1 MSQGRLAIEATGAI
15 LDLERGWICDP
26 LNPMFG
32 RSLPGISQPNGRME
46 SMMALPPS
54 VGSIEQASE
63 VRFLCFCPRVVPF
76 TTNRIASGRF
86 AQEGICLLMTD
97 SPELL

>member
-1 MSQGRLAIEATGAI
+1 MSQGRLAIEATGTT

-32 RSLPGISQPNGRME
+32 TSEPGISQPNVGME
-46 SMMALPPS
+46 RMMALPPS
-54 VGSIEQASE
+54 VGSTEQASG
-63 VRFLCFCPRVVPF
+63 VRFLCFSPRVVPF

-86 AQEGICLLMTD
+86 VQERICLLMTD
-97 SPELL
+97 STELV